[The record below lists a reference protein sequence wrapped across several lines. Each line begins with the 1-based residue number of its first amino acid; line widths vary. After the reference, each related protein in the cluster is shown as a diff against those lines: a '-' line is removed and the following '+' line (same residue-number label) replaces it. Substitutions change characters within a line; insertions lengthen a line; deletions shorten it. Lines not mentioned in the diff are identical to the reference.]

1 MTTETYLR
9 LKQSVIDA
17 GFEDDIE
24 WAEAVGSPAGSY
36 AFWCEYVWV
45 VLNSGMKNTVATQI
59 WKRIAEAEVR
69 GELVSSVFGHLGKAQ
84 AIQQVHDDRDDW
96 FSRYMAAHDKL
107 DFLESMP
114 WIGPI
119 TKYHLAKNLGLNYCK
134 PDRHLVRIAAGYGL
148 KVVEMCQALA
158 DATGDRI
165 GTVDVV
171 IWRAA
176 AEGIV

>member
-17 GFEDDIE
+17 GYEDDIE
-24 WAEAVGSPAGSY
+24 WAETVVPPVFAIYFWY
-36 AFWCEYVWV
+36 AFAWV
-45 VLNSGMKNTVATQI
+45 VVNSGMKNTVAAKI
-59 WKRIAEAEVR
+59 WERIQGAIER
-69 GELVSSVFGHLGKAQ
+69 GESVASVFRHPGKGR
-84 AIQQVHDDRDDW
+84 AIQDVFDARQEW
-96 FSRYMAAHDKL
+96 FACYREADDKL
-107 DFLESMP
+107 AFLESMP

-119 TKYHLAKNLGLNYCK
+119 TKYHLAKNLGLDHCK
-134 PDRHLVRIAAGYGL
+134 PDRHLVRIAEGYGL
-148 KVVEMCQALA
+148 EVVEMCQALA

-176 AEGIV
+176 AEGIL